1 MRAGRSW
8 PGSVVPGTC
17 FQPSVSKS
25 WSSTWSVPGLLH
37 LLWTSSTGDFEKP
50 GDSEEEVKARARGDS
65 LQRVRPFYL
74 FYLTPDDNDEDLLSA
89 RCSIV
94 CPADFFFRNNG
105 RSTSCS
111 NYFRHYY
118 FISYEKY
125 FVRIPTVGCRR
136 RFFLSQR
143 YQSFIPLQRSQF
155 PRHEHR

>member
-1 MRAGRSW
+1 M
-8 PGSVVPGTC
+8 PGTC

-94 CPADFFFRNNG
+94 CPAEFFFSETTDALLHVLIIFGITTLYRM
-105 RSTSCS
+105 RSILS
-111 NYFRHYY
+111 
-118 FISYEKY
+118 
-125 FVRIPTVGCRR
+125 G
-136 RFFLSQR
+136 FLLSDVEDVFLNQR
-143 YQSFIPLQRSQF
+143 YESFIPLQRSQF